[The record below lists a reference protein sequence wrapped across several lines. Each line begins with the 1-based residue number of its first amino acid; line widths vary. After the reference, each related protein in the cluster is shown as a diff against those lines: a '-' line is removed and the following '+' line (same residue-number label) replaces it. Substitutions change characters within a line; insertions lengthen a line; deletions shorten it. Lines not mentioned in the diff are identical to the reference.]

1 MTRPTAR
8 VLALLELLQAGGLR
22 TVGDLANRLDVD
34 ERTVRRYVSH
44 LVDLDVPVESVR
56 GRYGGVRLV
65 AGYRMP
71 PLMLTGDEALA
82 VLLGLVVGRRAGLL
96 TTTVAAAESAAA
108 KVRRVLPRALSG
120 RLDALLQTAEF
131 TAGPA
136 VAPPTETSLLL
147 DVAEAARD
155 RRPVAIDHTGA
166 GGRRTRRIVHPYG
179 VVAHRGRWYVAGRD
193 SASGEVRTFRVDRV
207 TAAETLGGSFD
218 VPPGFDAAG
227 AVVAAIASAPHRYE
241 VVLQVEGAA
250 EEVRALFPPA
260 LVEVQEDPE
269 DPGWVRVVLRAERL
283 DWVPAVLAG
292 IDRAFRI
299 EGPNELRPHVQALV
313 DRLTAA
319 GG

>member
-1 MTRPTAR
+1 MSRPTAR
-8 VLALLELLQAGGLR
+8 VLALLELLQSGGLR
-22 TVGDLANRLDVD
+22 TVGDLASRLDVD

-65 AGYRMP
+65 AGHRMP

-96 TTTVAAAESAAA
+96 STTVAAAESAAA
-108 KVRRVLPRALSG
+108 KVQRVLPRALSG

-136 VAPPTETSLLL
+136 AAPPTETSLLL

-155 RRPVAIDHTGA
+155 RRPVAIDHAGA
-166 GGRRTRRIVHPYG
+166 GGRRTRRVVHPYG

-193 SASGEVRTFRVDRV
+193 SASGEVRTFRLDRV
-207 TAAETLGGSFD
+207 AAAETLGGGFD

-260 LVEVQEDPE
+260 LVEVHEDPD

-299 EGPNELRPHVQALV
+299 EGPTELRPYVQALV